1 MFRLLPRLSTLAALI
16 LAVAIGASASA
27 STSAWADAPP
37 PKHKPA
43 VTQKV
48 THKKARHVKRW
59 TTPPGYRSPEQI
71 ERERYKAWRRERAF
85 AYRHNVPRVYYY
97 YWGAPYY
104 TGRFGAN
111 RYDSLRVGPCWTQT
125 PIGPM
130 WNCGR

>member
-1 MFRLLPRLSTLAALI
+1 MPRLSPLAALI
-16 LAVAIGASASA
+16 LAVALGAPAR
-27 STSAWADAPP
+27 ADTPP
-37 PKHKPA
+37 PQHKPA

-48 THKKARHVKRW
+48 TRHKTRHVKRW
-59 TTPPGYRSPEQI
+59 TTPPGYRSPAQI
-71 ERERYKAWRRERAF
+71 EREDTKSWRRERDF

-97 YWGAPYY
+97 YWGTPFY